1 MKLLS
6 LALTLGAASTL
17 AAQTPPAAPPAGAV
31 SARANRGNPQ
41 AILASADST
50 LATDSLNY
58 EALWRGALALVDIGS
73 AVAPDRKSAMRDSAF
88 VRAEQLARRAVRVN
102 GNDTEGHFALA
113 VALGSASLTKSPRE
127 RVRAA
132 EEVYREA
139 HRAIALDSTHDGA
152 YHVLG
157 RWHAEMLRV
166 SGVER
171 FFAKEFLGGAIFK
184 QASWDSAETDLRRAV
199 TLDSTRITH
208 HLDLAGVYADRKRWN
223 EARREL
229 DAVRDLPATA
239 PNDTLF
245 KRQGE
250 LLRARIAG
258 KGD

>member
-6 LALTLGAASTL
+6 IALTLGAASTL
-17 AAQTPPAAPPAGAV
+17 AAQAPARGD
-31 SARANRGNPQ
+31 RGNPQ
-41 AILASADST
+41 AILAAADST

-88 VRAEQLARRAVRVN
+88 ARAEQYARRAVRAN

-127 RVRAA
+127 RVRSA

-139 HRAIALDSTHDGA
+139 NRAIALDPTHDGA

-171 FFAKEFLGGAIFK
+171 FFAKEFLGGTIFAK
-184 QASWDSAETDLRRAV
+184 ASWDSAETDLRRAV
-199 TLDSTRITH
+199 ALDSTRITH
-208 HLDLAGVYADRKRWN
+208 HLDLAGVYADRKRWGD
-223 EARREL
+223 ARREL

-245 KRQGE
+245 KRQNK
-250 LLRARIAG
+250 LLRTRIAG
-258 KGD
+258 KAD